1 MIRHAAALLF
11 YMAAVVPVWAASEAD
26 DRLAALVGQL
36 RGGDTAIDYT
46 ALRDAYAQSAGYDPY
61 GEKVMDDHKAMFARL
76 SDGDCPAASDA
87 AGRVLTV
94 NYLHASGHFIRWV
107 CAMKDGRER
116 DGQFHRAV
124 LTGLMKSVTGGRD
137 GRTPASAFSVV
148 SVDEEYALLRFF
160 RLHPGRQ
167 QLVHADGSLFDL
179 LEFSGDD
186 GRRGTWLFNI
196 DRPRRWLAARF
207 PEKAQ

>member
-1 MIRHAAALLF
+1 MIRRAAALLF
-11 YMAAVVPVWAASEAD
+11 CLAAAVPVWASEAD
-26 DRLAALVGQL
+26 DRLAALVAQV
-36 RGGDTAIDYT
+36 RGGDTAVDYT
-46 ALRDAYAQSAGYDPY
+46 ALRDAYAQSAAYDPY
-61 GEKVMDDHKAMFARL
+61 GEKTRDDHKAMFARL

-87 AGRVLTV
+87 AARVLAV
-94 NYLHASGHFIRWV
+94 NYVHASGHFIRWV

-167 QLVHADGSLFDL
+167 QLVHADGSMFDL

-196 DRPRRWLAARF
+196 DRPQRWLEGRLAAESR
-207 PEKAQ
+207 

>member
-1 MIRHAAALLF
+1 MIRCAAALLF
-11 YMAAVVPVWAASEAD
+11 CLAAAAPVWASEAD
-26 DRLAALVGQL
+26 DRLAALVAQV
-36 RGGDTAIDYT
+36 RGGDTAVDYT

-61 GEKVMDDHKAMFARL
+61 GEQVMDDHKAMFARL
-76 SDGDCPAASDA
+76 SDGDCPAASA
-87 AGRVLTV
+87 AADRVLAV
-94 NYLHASGHFIRWV
+94 NYIHASGHFIRWV

-186 GRRGTWLFNI
+186 GRHGTWLFNI

-207 PEKAQ
+207 PEKSE

>member
-1 MIRHAAALLF
+1 MIRTAAALLF
-11 YMAAVVPVWAASEAD
+11 CLAAAVPVWASEAD
-26 DRLAALVGQL
+26 DRLAALVAQM
-36 RGGDTAIDYT
+36 RDGDTAIDYT

-61 GEKVMDDHKAMFARL
+61 GEKVMGDHKAMFARL

-87 AGRVLTV
+87 AGRVLAV

-137 GRTPASAFSVV
+137 GRTPASAFSVI
-148 SVDEEYALLRFF
+148 SIDEEYALLRFF
-160 RLHPGRQ
+160 RLHPGNQR
-167 QLVHADGSLFDL
+167 LVHADGSMFDL

-196 DRPRRWLAARF
+196 DRPQRWLAGRLA
-207 PEKAQ
+207 EKNQ

>member
-1 MIRHAAALLF
+1 MIGRAAALLF
-11 YMAAVVPVWAASEAD
+11 CLAAAFPVWASEAD
-26 DRLAALVGQL
+26 DRLAALVAQL
-36 RGGDTAIDYT
+36 RGGDTAVDYT

-61 GEKVMDDHKAMFARL
+61 GEQVMDDHKAMFARL
-76 SDGDCPAASDA
+76 SDGDCPAARA
-87 AGRVLTV
+87 AADRVLAV
-94 NYLHASGHFIRWV
+94 NYIHASGHFIRWV
-107 CAMKDGRER
+107 CSMKDGRER

-186 GRRGTWLFNI
+186 GRHGTWLFNI

-207 PEKAQ
+207 PEKTE